1 MVYQLSEKN
10 QILVALF
17 VIVVLCAGKLFK
29 DYLFR
34 RGYVEGLTTRLV
46 SSQELIRTASAQN
59 NITLSLNI
67 TLGSPL
73 AVQGRITV
81 TWPSNKGVTLTTNTA
96 DYGISGGSLSFTS
109 VAIDSG
115 TNIGTLIF
123 AASSQVASSAVLTI
137 TMRNITITGDPGMAG
152 ITDFAF
158 STVTSAEPS
167 SAIKTPVIV
176 RAGGSSS
183 SNPNNDI
190 VSIQKT
196 IGDITDYLNS
206 AAATTLSIDA
216 RTKLSDARQAL
227 INGLSYTYGTIKEAG
242 SIYDS
247 DALMKAQQTAID
259 FIKKEKARS
268 DTNAR
273 LLKDDNTNKR
283 RMAQVNTYY
292 TRHYETNTEVMK
304 NIIFVS
310 VGLIIMAILR
320 NKQLIPDSISTLGV
334 ILILTLGGIAIGT
347 QVFDIMRRND
357 HDFDKYDWNFNE
369 DEMKRI
375 QDNQKYSDPSDL
387 SALGS
392 GSGMVQCYGQACCND
407 GTKWNDTA
415 KKCVPVGSASLV
427 SGTLTI
433 NLNVL
438 KAIALGDKITI
449 TLPTGFGSSG
459 SNTIN
464 VGTGAVSTSAPFD
477 ITKTGA
483 IAAGNT
489 VLPITISGMS
499 YTAPATP
506 LKMLTIKT
514 TSEPADSK
522 ITIMGI

>member
-34 RGYVEGLTTRLV
+34 RGYVEGLSTRIV
-46 SSQELIRTASAQN
+46 SSQELIRTNSNQT
-59 NITLSLNI
+59 ITLILNI
-67 TLGSPL
+67 TLGANLGVNST
-73 AVQGRITV
+73 ITV
-81 TWPSNKGVTLTTNTA
+81 TWPINKGITMSSTNG
-96 DYGISGGSLSFTS
+96 DYVLSGGTASPVVSSGQLVLTVTGSQ
-109 VAIDSG
+109 INSG
-115 TNIGTLIF
+115 T
-123 AASSQVASSAVLTI
+123 VLTLRMNNIII
-137 TMRNITITGDPGMAG
+137 TSDANLAG
-152 ITDFAF
+152 IPDFAF
-158 STVTSAEPS
+158 STITSAESTTP
-167 SAIKTPVIV
+167 IRTPVIV
-176 RAGGSSS
+176 RKGGISSS
-183 SNPNNDI
+183 GPSNDI
-190 VSIQKT
+190 ASIQNT
-196 IGDITDYLNS
+196 IAAITTYLNANS
-206 AAATTLSIDA
+206 GIPVAQQSQLF
-216 RTKLSDARQAL
+216 DARQAL

-247 DALMKAQQTAID
+247 EALMTAQTTAIE

-369 DEMKRI
+369 DEMKRL
-375 QDNQKYSDPSDL
+375 QDNQRYSDPYDL
-387 SALGS
+387 SALGT
-392 GSGMVQCYGQACCND
+392 GMAPCYGPACCFD
-407 GTKWNDTA
+407 GTKWNDTT
-415 KKCVPVGSASLV
+415 KKCVPVGSASLSSSS

-433 NLNVL
+433 QLNVL
-438 KAIALGDKITI
+438 KAIAIGDKITI
-449 TLPTGFGSSG
+449 TLPAGFTSSSSTITGGS
-459 SNTIN
+459 
-464 VGTGAVSTSAPFD
+464 GTVSTTASFD
-477 ITKTGA
+477 ITKETA
-483 IAAGNT
+483 TAAANT
-489 VLPITISGMS
+489 VLTISISGMS

-506 LKMLTIKT
+506 SKMLTIKT
-514 TSEPADSK
+514 TSEPTDSK
-522 ITIMGI
+522 ILIMGI